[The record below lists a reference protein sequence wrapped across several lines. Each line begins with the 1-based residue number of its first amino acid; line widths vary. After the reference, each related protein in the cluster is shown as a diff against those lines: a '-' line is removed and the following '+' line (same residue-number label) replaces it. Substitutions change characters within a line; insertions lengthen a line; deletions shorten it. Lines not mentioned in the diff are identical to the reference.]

1 MILTI
6 MGIRDVPFSPMQRP
20 STPIEIILE
29 ITGRCRQV
37 CPYCTG
43 PRIPDVPLKDIK
55 ATLDEAAGLGIKA
68 IRITGGEPLL
78 HPDIR
83 GILTYAKHK
92 KFAVILNTSADNIDS
107 ALMKTI
113 IANVGVAH
121 VSLQGH
127 DEKSNASYTRSKIP
141 FLDKI
146 KNIFLL
152 KAYLPTLWIATVI
165 TPAKMRSF
173 EEFIPLIKKINPA
186 AWLLQRPIS
195 DSNEA
200 LEKMDIPFYRTLA
213 LEIMKARRQNINAFI
228 SNPIPLCI
236 AGDLGMGREIFL
248 GAQLDEGHLR
258 IVRSAKGFFKPNY
271 FIETNLGNTIQTAWE
286 HPFLN
291 ELNRTDYLPDLCQRC
306 PVLETCRGGSRSMA
320 LRAHGTPL
328 APDPLFNPAIA
339 RKALS
344 KPYLKHPRP

>member
-1 MILTI
+1 ME
-6 MGIRDVPFSPMQRP
+6 RP
-20 STPIEIILE
+20 VLPLEIIVE

-43 PRIPDVPLKDIK
+43 PRIPDVSLKDIK
-55 ATLDEAAGLGIKA
+55 ATLDEAASLGVKS

-83 GILTYAKHK
+83 TILTYAKTK
-92 KFAVILNTSADNIDS
+92 KFAVILNTTAEGISP

-113 IANVGVAH
+113 ITNVDVAH

-127 DEKSNASYTRSKIP
+127 DAKSNTSYTRSKLP

-165 TPAKMRSF
+165 TPAKTESF
-173 EEFIPLIKKINPA
+173 AQFVPLIKRINPA

-195 DSNEA
+195 DSNED
-200 LEKMDIPFYRTLA
+200 LKKMDIPFYRALA
-213 LEIMKARRQNINAFI
+213 LEIMKVRQENINAFI
-228 SNPIPLCI
+228 SNPIPLCVTGNLKI
-236 AGDLGMGREIFL
+236 GKEVFL
-248 GAQLDEGHLR
+248 GAKLDEGHLR

-271 FIETNLGNTIQTAWE
+271 FIETNLGDTIKTAWK

-291 ELNRTDYLPDLCQRC
+291 DLNRTDYLPDLCQRC
-306 PVLETCRGGSRSMA
+306 PVLDTCRGGSRSMA
-320 LRAHGTPL
+320 LRVHGTAL
-328 APDPLFNPAIA
+328 AADPLFDPAIA
-339 RKALS
+339 QKALS
-344 KPYLKHPRP
+344 MPYLKHAHP